1 MGSVMNPG
9 LERTSQLVPFE
20 TSTCPGSLPL
30 VLLSSQFWPMPS
42 MSRGVINCAKQFLSH
57 PFSRIKSFDQWAVD
71 RDPVLTSTTSAK
83 IGKTAIHGSHV
94 SFVAHPTISNIALSC
109 EWRFTSDRVTPRLP
123 GWSTWHGYGIQQA
136 LLATRYLNS
145 PDTCIF

>member
-1 MGSVMNPG
+1 MNPG

-30 VLLSSQFWPMPS
+30 V
-42 MSRGVINCAKQFLSH
+42 
-57 PFSRIKSFDQWAVD
+57 
-71 RDPVLTSTTSAK
+71 
-83 IGKTAIHGSHV
+83 HGSHV

-136 LLATRYLNS
+136 LLATRYL
-145 PDTCIF
+145 